1 MSDPTANAVSVG
13 LLKSLYSRSILAVE
27 SEYSRTIRT
36 SRTVQ
41 KHNTA
46 IRRDLCFGVTAR
58 RRLSGDHVATY
69 GDRRRFEVA
78 VSRNLVWLGYNGNS
92 NKRTNSRTIHTDTI
106 DDSY

>member
-78 VSRNLVWLGYNGNS
+78 VSRNLV
-92 NKRTNSRTIHTDTI
+92 
-106 DDSY
+106 